1 MRLKRIIAN
10 LLVITVIIMLGAGCT
25 PKKTAKRTLPECFM
39 ASVEISYD
47 DMCYE
52 AQLKRL
58 SDGCWNIEL
67 TAPEAVKGLVFD
79 VAGEETEIGFKGL
92 HFTFDTSKFPVGSVI
107 ALAVKS
113 FDRLAPMTLE
123 VTEGEASDFSSGE
136 VEGMAYSLS
145 LDKNGTPLTLDFGDS
160 GMSIKFVSFEETEK
174 ALPEAEVTTVQQ

>member
-10 LLVITVIIMLGAGCT
+10 LLVITVIIFSCAGCT
-25 PKKTAKRTLPECFM
+25 PKKTEQRTLPKCFD
-39 ASVEISYD
+39 ASVQINYD

-52 AQLKRL
+52 ADMQRL
-58 SDGCWNIEL
+58 SDGCWTIEL

-79 VAGEETEIGFKGL
+79 IKGQETEIGFKGL

-107 ALAVKS
+107 ALAVRS
-113 FDRLAPMTLE
+113 FDRLAPLSLD
-123 VTEGEASDFSSGE
+123 VTSGEASDFSSGE

-160 GMSIKFVSFEETEK
+160 GMSIKFVSFEEKEEVCQE
-174 ALPEAEVTTVQQ
+174 PEITSDQQ

>member
-1 MRLKRIIAN
+1 MALSLI
-10 LLVITVIIMLGAGCT
+10 VICLAGCT
-25 PKKTAKRTLPECFM
+25 PKETKNRTLPECFD

-52 AQLKRL
+52 AEMQRL
-58 SDGCWNIEL
+58 SDGRWSVEL

-79 VAGEETEIGFKGL
+79 INGEETEIGFKGL

-113 FDRLAPMTLE
+113 FDRLAPMNLA
-123 VTEGEASDFSSGE
+123 VTSGEASDFSSGE

-160 GMSIKFVSFEETEK
+160 GMSIKFVSFVETEEVT
-174 ALPEAEVTTVQQ
+174 PEPEVTTVKQ